1 MTMGKGSLL
10 VLLFGQNRSEL
21 FQKPR
26 LFGKPKV
33 FQERKHVVV
42 KKRGEGSISLRI
54 EEHAN
59 HIFSVNLKFRR

>member
-10 VLLFGQNRSEL
+10 GLLFGQNRSEL

-26 LFGKPKV
+26 LSGKPKV

-42 KKRGEGSISLRI
+42 KKKGGRG
-54 EEHAN
+54 A
-59 HIFSVNLKFRR
+59 SV